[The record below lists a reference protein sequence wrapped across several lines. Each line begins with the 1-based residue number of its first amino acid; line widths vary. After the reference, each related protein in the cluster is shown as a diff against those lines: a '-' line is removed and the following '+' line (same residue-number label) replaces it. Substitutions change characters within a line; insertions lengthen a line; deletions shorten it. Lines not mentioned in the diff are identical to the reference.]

1 MSSEEKKDGQK
12 IQPFKTQTGL
22 ELANAAPEIYH
33 GLVDDLLLDV
43 GVSMLC
49 GKPKTGKSTLARQLA
64 VAVAEGTPFFGKPTL
79 CGDVLYLILEG
90 PKGVV
95 QQHLK
100 KLGVTEKRGTIH
112 VVHEQM
118 PHRGELG
125 LQRLEETIRCI
136 PKLKLVIVD
145 PVSKLL
151 RMADSDSYDEV
162 TVGVE
167 MLEQIAKKYAL
178 HLQFLTHGKKRGSDD
193 VGDSPI
199 GSTGFRGGT
208 DTNVFLSKQGTQRII
223 STEQRW
229 GISMEPTLLF
239 FDAEIEAMS
248 LGSTVEDEEAAR
260 NEARERKTVERI
272 EQEIME
278 ALTVEMNPTQ
288 GDLLAL
294 VTGKTALKLRVLQ
307 QLESSG
313 RLKSETDGKARR
325 YSIAVPV
332 EKGGAA

>member
-1 MSSEEKKDGQK
+1 MSGEEKKDGHA
-12 IQPFKTQTGL
+12 ILPFKTQTGL

-64 VAVAEGTPFFGKPTL
+64 VAVAEGTSFLGKPTI

-95 QQHLK
+95 QQHMK
-100 KLGVTEKRGTIH
+100 KLGCTEERGTVH

-125 LQRLEETIRCI
+125 LQRLEATLKAL
-136 PKLKLVIVD
+136 PKVKLVIVD
-145 PVSKLL
+145 PVGKLL
-151 RMADSDSYDEV
+151 RWADSDSYDEV
-162 TVGVE
+162 TVGIE
-167 MLEQIAKKYAL
+167 MLEQIAKKYSL

-199 GSTGFRGGT
+199 GSTGFRAGT
-208 DTNVFLSKQGTQRII
+208 DTNIFLGKQGTQRII

-239 FDAEIEAMS
+239 FDDERESMS
-248 LGSTVEDEEAAR
+248 LGVTVEDDEAAR
-260 NEARERKTVERI
+260 HETKERKTVERI

-278 ALTVEMNPTQ
+278 ALTVEVNPTQ
-288 GDLLAL
+288 GELLAL

-313 RLKSETDGKARR
+313 KLTSETDGKARR

>member
-1 MSSEEKKDGQK
+1 MSGEEKKDGSK
-12 IQPFKTQTGL
+12 VQPFKTQTGL

-33 GLVDDLLLDV
+33 GLVDDLLLDI

-49 GKPKTGKSTLARQLA
+49 GKPKTGKSTFARQLA
-64 VAVAEGTPFFGKPTL
+64 VAVAEGTTFLGKPTI

-100 KLGVTEKRGTIH
+100 KLGCTEKRGTVH

-125 LQRLEETIRCI
+125 LKRLEATLKTL
-136 PKLKLVIVD
+136 PKVKLVIVD

-151 RMADSDSYDEV
+151 RLADSDSYDEV
-162 TVGVE
+162 TVVIE
-167 MLEQIAKKYAL
+167 KLEQIAKTYSL

-208 DTNVFLSKQGTQRII
+208 DTNIFLSKQGTQRII

-239 FDAEIEAMS
+239 FDEEREAMS

-260 NEARERKTVERI
+260 NEARERKTIERI
-272 EQEIME
+272 EQEIIE
-278 ALTVEMNPTQ
+278 ALLVEVNPTQ
-288 GDLLAL
+288 GELLAL

-313 RLKSETDGKARR
+313 KLKSESDGKARR
-325 YSIAVPV
+325 YCIAVPV

>member
-1 MSSEEKKDGQK
+1 MSGEKKEGQ
-12 IQPFKTQTGL
+12 IHPFKTQTGL
-22 ELANAAPEIYH
+22 ELANAAPEVYH

-64 VAVAEGTPFFGKPTL
+64 VAVAEGIPFLGKSTM

-95 QQHLK
+95 QQHLR
-100 KLGVTEKRGTIH
+100 KLGCTEERGTVH

-125 LQRLEETIRCI
+125 IQRLEATLKAL
-136 PKLKLVIVD
+136 PKVRLVIVD
-145 PVSKLL
+145 PVGKFL
-151 RMADSDSYDEV
+151 RLADSDSYDEV
-162 TVGVE
+162 TLGIE
-167 MLEQIAKKYAL
+167 MLEQIAKKYSL

-199 GSTGFRGGT
+199 GSTGFRAGT
-208 DTNVFLSKQGTQRII
+208 DTNIFLSKQGTQRII

-239 FDAEIEAMS
+239 FDEEREAMS
-248 LGSTVEDEEAAR
+248 LGVTVEDDEAAR
-260 NEARERKTVERI
+260 NQARERKTIDRI
-272 EQEIME
+272 EQELLQ
-278 ALTVEMNPTQ
+278 ALTAEVNPTQ
-288 GDLLAL
+288 SELLAL
-294 VTGKTALKLRVLQ
+294 VTGKTALKLKVLQ
-307 QLESSG
+307 QLESTG
-313 RLKSETDGKARR
+313 RLKSEADGKARR

-332 EKGGAA
+332 ENGGAL